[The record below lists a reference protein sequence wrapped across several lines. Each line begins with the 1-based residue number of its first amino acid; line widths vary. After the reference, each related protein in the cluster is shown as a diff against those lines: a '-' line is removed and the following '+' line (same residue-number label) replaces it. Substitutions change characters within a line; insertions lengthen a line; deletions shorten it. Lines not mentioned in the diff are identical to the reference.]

1 MSFYLQS
8 LHYYPVKSLGEIESD
23 SLRFDEFGP
32 ALDRRFMLVDDSD
45 CFVTQRS
52 ETSLRFIAVSV
63 SAERLA
69 LNHPSFGVLEYHLH
83 EFSDPLE
90 VSVWND
96 SVSALC
102 LGNSEKDAVLS
113 EYIGKSVRLVFM
125 PDSSFRQVDREYFS
139 ADRRVSFADG
149 FPVLLC
155 NTASLLDLNG
165 RLEQPVSMSRFR
177 PNIVV
182 SGQEPFEE
190 DSWRR
195 IRIGEIEFAV
205 VKPCSRCVMTTI
217 DDAGEKGKEPLKTLA
232 TYRRNEHGACFGQNL
247 VPLSNGHIRV
257 RDELVVLE

>member
-1 MSFYLQS
+1 
-8 LHYYPVKSLGEIESD
+8 
-23 SLRFDEFGP
+23 
-32 ALDRRFMLVDDSD
+32 
-45 CFVTQRS
+45 
-52 ETSLRFIAVSV
+52 
-63 SAERLA
+63 
-69 LNHPSFGVLEYHLH
+69 
-83 EFSDPLE
+83 
-90 VSVWND
+90 
-96 SVSALC
+96 
-102 LGNSEKDAVLS
+102 
-113 EYIGKSVRLVFM
+113 
-125 PDSSFRQVDREYFS
+125 
-139 ADRRVSFADG
+139 
-149 FPVLLC
+149 
-155 NTASLLDLNG
+155 LLDLNG